1 MTEIQE
7 LLKRDVESSVGF
19 KIKST
24 TEAKNLHKLLI
35 EKQNSSIGLSTIRRL
50 WELVPSRK
58 PNQKTLDELA
68 KFIDY
73 KSFLDYNKHK
83 SKDSNW
89 IEILK
94 INQLKF
100 KKSLSKTDLDS
111 LTSYFFNQQ
120 SPIFHINLI
129 ENAILTKKWQVVFDI
144 FDPTKNELLIENG
157 KISGFSA
164 KIANLTCEFLYHLPK
179 KSNETIRILAHHPN
193 FKNYCI
199 YVYID
204 ILGLNKEY
212 GAILKEVKNSS
223 LTSEEKLFHNLIDGL
238 QVYLNNQSPP
248 EIKLP
253 DASEIQNIPPVLRG
267 RYLGYQILYLSQNKE
282 YEKEEELWNLY
293 LTIVTSN
300 ENRRELLHEFVV
312 HMILGKR
319 MNKLEYLLK
328 QFHDDIFD
336 GQNPHNYLDQ
346 FIFNLIDVIVSIYQN
361 DLKRAVRVFS
371 NLSIKQYFENSYCD
385 YYLIF
390 YYLIGSHLDLS
401 KKDRDNL
408 IRQYE
413 TLANKSGFSLF
424 SAEFRIGY
432 FE

>member
-83 SKDSNW
+83 SKDSSW

-111 LTSYFFNQQ
+111 LTSYFFNQK

-179 KSNETIRILAHHPN
+179 KNNETIRILAHHPN

-204 ILGLNKEY
+204 ILRLNKEY
-212 GAILKEVKNSS
+212 GAILKEVKSS
-223 LTSEEKLFHNLIDGL
+223 PLTSEEKLFHSLIDGL
-238 QVYLNNQSPP
+238 HVYLNNQSIS
-248 EIKLP
+248 EIKLQ
-253 DASEIQNIPPVLRG
+253 DSLEIQNINPVLRG

-371 NLSIKQYFENSYCD
+371 NLSIKHYFENSYCD